1 MEQEK
6 SETKRLAEMD
16 TAIEIMAARIAM
28 CMHRIIAEEN
38 KPESEQNSQLL
49 QRLNKEMQILYAER
63 ERMYCGDAKIQNKIL
78 NQYSKE
84 VTDYMLGKNK
94 NDSR

>member
-16 TAIEIMAARIAM
+16 TAIEIMAAMRATRITRIAM
-28 CMHRIIAEEN
+28 EEL
-38 KPESEQNSQLL
+38 KPENLRDDKMIE
-49 QRLNKEMQILYAER
+49 RLKKELDMLREER
-63 ERMYCGDAKIQNKIL
+63 HLMYCGNQEVQDKIL

-84 VTDYMLGKNK
+84 MKEYFAEQKDNV
-94 NDSR
+94 R